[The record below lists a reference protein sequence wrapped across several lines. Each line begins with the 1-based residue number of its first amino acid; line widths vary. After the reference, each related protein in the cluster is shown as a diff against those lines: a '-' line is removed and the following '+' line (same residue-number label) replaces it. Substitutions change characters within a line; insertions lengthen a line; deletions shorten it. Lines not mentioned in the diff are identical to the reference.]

1 MQSALFLTL
10 AIVSEVIATSA
21 LKFSQGFTRPG
32 PSTLVIAGYIA
43 AFYLLSLSLRTIP
56 LGLAYAVWAGAGTVL
71 VVAAGVIIWRE
82 PLDLAKIVGTLL
94 IISGILILNLLSKH

>member
-1 MQSALFLTL
+1 MQSAFFLTL

-21 LKFSQGFTRPG
+21 LKLSQGFTKPG
-32 PSTLVIAGYIA
+32 PSAVVIAGYIA

-82 PLDLAKIVGTLL
+82 PLDLAKIAGTLL
-94 IISGILILNLLSKH
+94 IIGGILILNLSSKH